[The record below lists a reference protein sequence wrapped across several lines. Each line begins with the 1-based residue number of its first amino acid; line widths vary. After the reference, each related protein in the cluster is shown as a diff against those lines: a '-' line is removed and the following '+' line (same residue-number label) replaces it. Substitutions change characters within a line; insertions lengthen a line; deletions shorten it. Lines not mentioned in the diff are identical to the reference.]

1 MTLYDRGMATT
12 KPPTGELTLPELVE
26 ALPGLLASGY
36 DGARSGRIRDLPDAR
51 TVRWYQ
57 TLGMVDRPAAFRGR
71 TALFGRHHLLQLA
84 AIKRLQSSGF
94 PLSDIQRGLAGKNDA
109 ELARS
114 AGVAQKDVDQ
124 IIERAVLARSKA
136 SASKLAAAVAGEPSP
151 PSRRASAFW
160 KAKPAADAS
169 SAPVMPAAVPSAPSG
184 MQSASLG
191 DAGMLLWNGRELT
204 AAERA
209 TLARLAG
216 PLITFLTSVQSS
228 AAGTPAEGA
237 SRAAS
242 SPRRPEEGARP

>member
-1 MTLYDRGMATT
+1 MATT
-12 KPPTGELTLPELVE
+12 KTLSGELTLTELVE

-71 TALFGRHHLLQLA
+71 TALYGRHHLLQLA
-84 AIKRLQSSGF
+84 AIKKLQSSGF
-94 PLSDIQRGLAGKNDA
+94 PLADIQRGLAGKNDA

-124 IIERAVLARSKA
+124 IVERAVLTRSKA
-136 SASKLAAAVAGEPSP
+136 AATKLAAAVAGAAAP

-160 KAKPAADAS
+160 KAKPSAAL
-169 SAPVMPAAVPSAPSG
+169 PPAMVPSAPQG
-184 MQSASLG
+184 MQSAGLG
-191 DAGMLLWNGRELT
+191 DAGVLLWNGRELT
-204 AAERA
+204 AAERE

-216 PLITFLTSVQSS
+216 PVVAFLKSVQSS
-228 AAGTPAEGA
+228 AASIPAEGA
-237 SRAAS
+237 PRAAS
-242 SPRRPEEGARP
+242 SIRRPDKGARP

>member
-1 MTLYDRGMATT
+1 MATT
-12 KPPTGELTLPELVE
+12 KPTTGELTLPELVE

-84 AIKRLQSSGF
+84 AIKKLQSSGF

-136 SASKLAAAVAGEPSP
+136 SASKLAAAVAGEPNP

-160 KAKPAADAS
+160 KAKPAADVS
-169 SAPVMPAAVPSAPSG
+169 PAPVMPTAVPSAPSG

-191 DAGMLLWNGRELT
+191 DAVLLWNSRELT

-216 PLITFLTSVQSS
+216 PLVTFLTSVQSS

>member
-1 MTLYDRGMATT
+1 MTLYDTVMATT
-12 KPPTGELTLPELVE
+12 KPPAGELTLPELVE

-36 DGARSGRIRDLPDAR
+36 DGARSGRVRDLPDAR
-51 TVRWYQ
+51 TIRWYQ
-57 TLGMVDRPAAFRGR
+57 TLGLVDRPAAFRGR

-84 AIKRLQSSGF
+84 AIKKLQSSGF
-94 PLSDIQRGLAGKNDA
+94 PLADIQRGLAGKNDA

-114 AGVAQKDVDQ
+114 AGVIQKDVDQ

-136 SASKLAAAVAGEPSP
+136 SASKLAAAVAGETNP

-160 KAKPAADAS
+160 KPKPAAVETL
-169 SAPVMPAAVPSAPSG
+169 APVMSAYASPTPAC

-216 PLITFLTSVQSS
+216 PLVTFLKSVQSS

-237 SRAAS
+237 PRAAS

>member
-1 MTLYDRGMATT
+1 MGVATT
-12 KPPTGELTLPELVE
+12 KPTAGELTLPGLVE

-71 TALFGRHHLLQLA
+71 AALYGRRHLLQLS
-84 AIKRLQSSGF
+84 AIKKLQASGF
-94 PLSDIQRGLAGKNDA
+94 PLADIQRGLAGKNDA

-114 AGVAQKDVDQ
+114 AGVALKDVDK
-124 IIERAVLARSKA
+124 IIERAVLARSLA
-136 SASKLAAAVAGEPSP
+136 SASKLAAAVAGEPNS
-151 PSRRASAFW
+151 PSRRSSAFW
-160 KAKPAADAS
+160 KTKPSAPVAP
-169 SAPVMPAAVPSAPSG
+169 APVMPLAAPSAPSC
-184 MQSASLG
+184 MQSAGLG
-191 DAGMLLWNGRELT
+191 DVGMLLWNGRELT

-209 TLARLAG
+209 TLARLSA
-216 PLITFLTSVQSS
+216 PLVRFLESVQSS
-228 AAGTPAEGA
+228 AAGTSAEGA

>member
-1 MTLYDRGMATT
+1 MATT
-12 KPPTGELTLPELVE
+12 KPSTGELTLHELVE

-84 AIKRLQSSGF
+84 AIKKLQSSGF
-94 PLSDIQRGLAGKNDA
+94 PLADIQRGLAGKNDA

-114 AGVAQKDVDQ
+114 AGVTQKAADQ
-124 IIERAVLARSKA
+124 IIERIVFARSKA
-136 SASKLAAAVAGEPSP
+136 SAGKLAAAVAGEPNP
-151 PSRRASAFW
+151 PSRRDSAFW
-160 KAKPAADAS
+160 KAKPAAHVSA
-169 SAPVMPAAVPSAPSG
+169 APVMPAAVPSAPSG

-209 TLARLAG
+209 TLARLTA
-216 PLITFLTSVQSS
+216 PLVLFLKSVQSS

-237 SRAAS
+237 FRAAS

>member
-1 MTLYDRGMATT
+1 MTLYDTGMATT
-12 KPPTGELTLPELVE
+12 KPSTGELTLPELVE

-57 TLGMVDRPAAFRGR
+57 T
-71 TALFGRHHLLQLA
+71 ALFGRHHLLQLA
-84 AIKRLQSSGF
+84 AIKKLQSSGF

-136 SASKLAAAVAGEPSP
+136 SASKLATAVAGETSP
-151 PSRRASAFW
+151 TSRRASAFW

-169 SAPVMPAAVPSAPSG
+169 PAPVMPAAVPSAPSG

-216 PLITFLTSVQSS
+216 PLVTFLTSVQSS

>member
-1 MTLYDRGMATT
+1 MTLYYTGMATT
-12 KPPTGELTLPELVE
+12 KPPTGELTLTELVE
-26 ALPGLLASGY
+26 GLPGLLASGY

-84 AIKRLQSSGF
+84 AIKKLQSSGF
-94 PLSDIQRGLAGKNDA
+94 PLSDIQRGLAGKNDV

-160 KAKPAADAS
+160 KAKPAADVS
-169 SAPVMPAAVPSAPSG
+169 PAPVMSAVVPSAPSG

-191 DAGMLLWNGRELT
+191 DAMLLWNGRELT

-216 PLITFLTSVQSS
+216 PLVTFLTSVQSS

>member
-1 MTLYDRGMATT
+1 MATT
-12 KPPTGELTLPELVE
+12 KPLSGELTLPELVE

-51 TVRWYQ
+51 TIRWYQ

-71 TALFGRHHLLQLA
+71 TALYGRHHLLQLA
-84 AIKRLQSSGF
+84 AIKKLQSAGF
-94 PLSDIQRGLAGKNDA
+94 PLADIQRGLAGKNNA

-124 IIERAVLARSKA
+124 IVERAVLSRSRA
-136 SASKLAAAVAGEPSP
+136 AATNLAAAVAGAATP

-160 KAKPAADAS
+160 KAKPAAALPS
-169 SAPVMPAAVPSAPSG
+169 ALVTSAPQG

-191 DAGMLLWNGRELT
+191 DAGMLLWNGRDLT

-209 TLARLAG
+209 ALARLAG
-216 PLITFLTSVQSS
+216 PLVAFLKSVQPS
-228 AAGTPAEGA
+228 AADTTAEGA
-237 SRAAS
+237 PRAAS
-242 SPRRPEEGARP
+242 SIRRPEKGARP